1 MRVGGLNRSERT
13 SKLNRLIEIEHY
25 LEEHNTIVDLKDP
38 SREIKFTAGL
48 EIPPEVLTIMKTHEE
63 NATTKKN
70 VKQTKTAE

>member
-1 MRVGGLNRSERT
+1 MGGLNRLERT

-25 LEEHNTIVDLKDP
+25 LEDHNTLVDPKDP

-48 EIPPEVLTIMKTHEE
+48 EIPPETLAAMKTHEE
-63 NATTKKN
+63 NATNKKT